1 MPLFPLPL
9 LAFASQV
16 DPTPLTLPPIARSE
30 PTAPVDL
37 PPAGIGEGTVVT
49 ANRTE
54 RPLSQVTEAVTV
66 IDEAEIRRRQTLV
79 VTDLLRT
86 VPGVTVTRN
95 GGFGGFSGVSIRGA
109 SSDQTLVLIDGVR
122 INDPS
127 SPAAGFD
134 FGNLVAGQVDRVEV
148 VRGSPG
154 VIWGSQ
160 AVGGVVNLLTA
171 APTEAGRLELRAE
184 GGWRNTANLSAD
196 ASGAAGPVRASVGGS
211 YLRTDN
217 ISAFAGGTERDGYR
231 NAGAHARVEVALT
244 DDLGLDLRGFYTDSK
259 TQIDGFAPPTFA
271 LADTADR
278 THATQLVGYAGVN
291 LALLDGRLRNRAAYT
306 ITRIDRT
313 DDDGSGAET
322 FDATGR
328 IERVEYQ
335 GVLTPARGTEAVF
348 GVEHQWTH
356 SRTESFGPF
365 ASRDR
370 AEREL
375 TSFYGQFSATPIER
389 LTLTGGVRHDDHE
402 SFGGNTTLGGG
413 AVWSPVAPLTVRVN
427 YGEGFKVP
435 SLFQL
440 ASGFGNDALEPE
452 RARSYEA
459 GAALRLADGRV
470 TLGATAYRRDTRDLI
485 VFVGC
490 FEDPRPIC
498 VGRPFGTYDNVRRAR
513 AEGVE
518 LTGEVRPVPALSIRG
533 EYSLIDATDRDTGL
547 RLARRPGQTVSVLAD
562 YRWPFGLE
570 TGFTVLHVADSFD
583 DAAESVPLDGYVVA
597 DVRAALPLTRRLE
610 LTGRITNLFD
620 ARYQT
625 AARYGQPGRAAFAG
639 VRVLLGR

>member
-1 MPLFPLPL
+1 MRVFPASLLVPGCL
-9 LAFASQV
+9 LATS
-16 DPTPLTLPPIARSE
+16 PLAAQSVPGPI
-30 PTAPVDL
+30 PGPLDL
-37 PPAGIGEGTVVT
+37 PQADDGTAIVVT

-54 RPLSQVTEAVTV
+54 RPLTQVTEAVTV
-66 IDEAEIRRRQTLV
+66 IDAAEIRQRQPLV

-86 VPGVTVTRN
+86 VPGITVTRN
-95 GGFGGFSGVSIRGA
+95 GGFGAVSGVSIRGA
-109 SSDQTLVLIDGVR
+109 SADQTLVLIDGVR

-127 SPAAGFD
+127 APAGGFN
-134 FGNLVAGQVDRVEV
+134 FGDLVAGQISRVEV
-148 VRGSPG
+148 VRGTPG

-160 AVGGVVNLLTA
+160 AIGGVVNLLTA
-171 APTEAGRLELRAE
+171 APTDSPRLDLRAE
-184 GGWRNTANLSAD
+184 GGWRSTANLSAN
-196 ASGAAGPVRASVGGS
+196 ASGALGPVRASLGGS

-244 DDLGLDLRGFYTDSK
+244 DALGLDLRGFTTDAR
-259 TQIDGFAPPTFA
+259 TEFDGFAPPTFA
-271 LADTADR
+271 LGDTDDR
-278 THATQLVGYAGVN
+278 THSKQLVGYAGVN

-313 DDDGSGAET
+313 DEDGVGVET

-328 IERVEYQ
+328 TERVEYQ
-335 GVLTPARGTEAVF
+335 GVATLSPGTEAVF
-348 GVEHQWTH
+348 GAEREWTR
-356 SRTESFGPF
+356 SRTEGFG
-365 ASRDR
+365 SVDR
-370 AEREL
+370 AERAL
-375 TSFYGQFSATPIER
+375 TSVYGQLSATPLER
-389 LTLTGGVRHDDHE
+389 LTLTGGARYDDHE
-402 SFGGNTTLGGG
+402 SFGGRTTLGGG
-413 AVWSPVAPLTVRVN
+413 AVWSPGAVTLRVN

-470 TLGATAYRRDTRDLI
+470 TLGATAWRRDTRDLI

-498 VGRPFGTYDNVRRAR
+498 VGRPFGTYDNVARAR

-533 EYSLIDATDRDTGL
+533 EVSLIDATDRDSGL
-547 RLARRPGQTVSVLAD
+547 ALARRPKQTVGVLAD

-570 TGFTVLHVADSFD
+570 TGVTVLHVADSFD
-583 DAAESVPLDGYVVA
+583 DASERVRLDGYVTA
-597 DVRAALPLTRRLE
+597 DVRAALPLGDRLE

-620 ARYQT
+620 AAYQT

-639 VRVLLGR
+639 VRVMLGR